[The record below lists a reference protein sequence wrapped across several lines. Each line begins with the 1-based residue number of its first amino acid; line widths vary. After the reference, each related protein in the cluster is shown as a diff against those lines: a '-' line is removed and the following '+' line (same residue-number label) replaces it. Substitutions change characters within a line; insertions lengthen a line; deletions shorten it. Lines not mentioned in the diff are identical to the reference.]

1 MKTCYAL
8 WVVLLTIFVSSALAQ
23 TGTSSVRGIVL
34 DRSGAAVAGA
44 KVTVSNNGQALQ
56 RETQTDDSGE
66 YRFLALPPGSY
77 TLSVE

>member
-1 MKTCYAL
+1 MRACSAL
-8 WVVLLTIFVSSALAQ
+8 WVVVLTLFVSYSLGQ

-66 YRFLALPPGSY
+66 YHFLALPPGA
-77 TLSVE
+77 TP